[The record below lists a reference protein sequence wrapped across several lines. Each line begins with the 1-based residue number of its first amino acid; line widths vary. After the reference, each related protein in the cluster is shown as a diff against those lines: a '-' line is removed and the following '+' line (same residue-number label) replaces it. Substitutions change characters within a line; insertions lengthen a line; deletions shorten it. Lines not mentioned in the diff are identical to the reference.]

1 MRRLNSD
8 NGRLQS
14 CSAISFDVDCAEP
27 QDTTDNLSKKVNFFQ
42 VKENSSLVK
51 NALIVD
57 VNTNSFLI
65 RDKST
70 MFNRQNSKKK
80 YSKASKYIYYK
91 ESTRHRSFF
100 TTLLIVVEIIFLTLL
115 LYQFG
120 FGYFCA
126 DFKRIEKVVRHHSN
140 SLQVNQ
146 ISLNIFTK

>member
-65 RDKST
+65 RE
-70 MFNRQNSKKK
+70 
-80 YSKASKYIYYK
+80 

-146 ISLNIFTK
+146 